1 MKKYNLTL
9 IGILFF
15 SLSFSQSVIEKDDES
30 SVTNDVYKRTHHTE
44 KELVIL
50 PQQRMREADV
60 MWSRKIWREIDLRQ
74 KMNLPLYY
82 PQEDIATNE
91 TVDRDNLFKALYD
104 AVIRGENSM
113 RAFNAEL
120 DDEFRQELTREELQQ
135 AVEGKEFPVY
145 YKSLN
150 LYTQGE
156 DSVDVNGNKVI
167 KEMGR
172 KNELRQSDIIKWR
185 LKEQW
190 FFDKQRSMMDVK
202 IIGIAPLKQDRN
214 EKLELTGTYTPICWF
229 YFQDARKILK
239 NSQAFNLVKNEAENK
254 TFEDIFIKR
263 MFSSTIVKE
272 GNVYN
277 RKVDQYMVGLDAL
290 LEAER
295 IKTEIFN
302 IEHDL
307 WEY

>member
-15 SLSFSQSVIEKDDES
+15 SLSFSQSVIDKDDEK
-30 SVTNDVYKRTHHTE
+30 SVTNDVYKREQHKQ
-44 KELVIL
+44 KELVML

-74 KMNLPLYY
+74 KINFPLYY

-104 AVIRGENSM
+104 AVIHPETEM
-113 RAFNAEL
+113 RVFNAEF

-135 AVEGKEFPVY
+135 VVEGKEFPVY

-156 DSVDVNGNKVI
+156 DSVDVNGVKVI

-172 KNELRQSDIIKWR
+172 KDPLRQSDIIKWR
-185 LKEQW
+185 
-190 FFDKQRSMMDVK
+190 F
-202 IIGIAPLKQDRN
+202 
-214 EKLELTGTYTPICWF
+214 
-229 YFQDARKILK
+229 
-239 NSQAFNLVKNEAENK
+239 
-254 TFEDIFIKR
+254 KR
-263 MFSSTIVKE
+263 T
-272 GNVYN
+272 
-277 RKVDQYMVGLDAL
+277 MV
-290 LEAER
+290 
-295 IKTEIFN
+295 F
-302 IEHDL
+302 
-307 WEY
+307 